1 MLGRLRRRKGFSL
14 IELLIVIAIIGIIAT
29 IAIPILLKV
38 RQGAIREKA
47 QNSLRSVVTAE
58 FAYYSKNGTYADLDA
73 LVTAGYIAA
82 FPLPADNQGI
92 VIAAAP
98 NADPAVG
105 FIATADCSAQVQ
117 DAPTLFTATATGAIT
132 HN

>member
-82 FPLPADNQGI
+82 FPAAADNQGI
-92 VIAAAP
+92 V
-98 NADPAVG
+98 VT
-105 FIATADCSAQVQ
+105 ATGGDTFTASADCSAQV
-117 DAPTLFTATATGAIT
+117 DDTPNVFTADQTGAIT
-132 HN
+132 NNG

>member
-47 QNSLRSVVTAE
+47 RNTLRSVVTAE
-58 FAYYSKNGTYADLDA
+58 FAYYSKNGAYADFAD
-73 LVTAGYIAA
+73 LVTAGYIADFVA
-82 FPLPADNQGI
+82 ADNQDITLTVTGDATGFDAEADCATQ
-92 VIAAAP
+92 VDDTP
-98 NADPAVG
+98 NV
-105 FIATADCSAQVQ
+105 FTADE
-117 DAPTLFTATATGAIT
+117 TGAISA
-132 HN
+132 N